1 MNEIQKLSTK
11 QIAEQ
16 ALAISQTGIL
26 PNPHKQID
34 FSDKQRLAENQ
45 TQLYRP
51 QELADLYAH
60 DREIGTSKI
69 NISVTRE
76 STQQATYRLVVEEQ
90 KAHVCLLNFA
100 SAKNAG
106 GGFLSGA
113 KAQEEDLCRSS
124 GLYLCQLRQ
133 PEYYE
138 INRKNKSML
147 YTDHMIYSPN
157 VPFFRINK
165 ENLLDD
171 VFLCSVITAPA
182 PNAGV
187 HLQRCPHD
195 ENAITETLIRRTNY
209 VLSLAKQQ
217 GHKILVLGAWG
228 CGVFRN
234 DPVQV
239 AKIFDDCLKQ
249 EKFAHAFDEI
259 VFAIYDSSKTLKVLT
274 AFENQF
280 KQK

>member
-76 STQQATYRLVVEEQ
+76 STQQAAYRLVVEEQ

-187 HLQRCPHD
+187 HLQRCPND

-209 VLSLAKQQ
+209 VLSIAKQQ

-239 AKIFDDCLKQ
+239 AKVFDDCLKQ
-249 EKFAHAFDEI
+249 DKFANAFDEI